1 MMIVDMER
9 IKRRNRRIWIT
20 WLTLIAL
27 AAGLLAYRMLDAEA
41 HTKPR
46 QHAVGVTMGDPVPI
60 PTAVPLGGSVAFQAP
75 HGAMR
80 MTVGGVRR
88 KSSCG
93 SDDPPV
99 KAGYEFLIVYL
110 YIQVTS
116 GRVNTDP
123 FEWSLD
129 QAGVDVPQSFADCTE
144 TAGSGQWPHDDGLMY
159 GVKMPG
165 IVVFEILRGSAG
177 TVVWSPVLS
186 PVATWD
192 FS

>member
-1 MMIVDMER
+1 MIVDMEA
-9 IKRRNRRIWIT
+9 IKRRNRRILVTWIT
-20 WLTLIAL
+20 LVAL
-27 AAGLLAYRMLDAEA
+27 AACFLAYRMLDAEA
-41 HTKPR
+41 HAKPR

-60 PTAVPLGGSVAFQAP
+60 PTAVALGGSVAFQAP

-93 SDDPPV
+93 PDDPPV
-99 KAGYEFLIVYL
+99 KAGYEFLVVYL
-110 YIQVTS
+110 YVQVTS

-129 QAGVDVPQSFADCTE
+129 QGGTDVPQSFADCTE
-144 TAGSGQWPHDDGLMY
+144 AAGSGRWPHDDGLMY
-159 GVKMPG
+159 GVAMPG
-165 IVVFEILRGSAG
+165 IIVFEIPRGSAG
-177 TVVWSPVLS
+177 TVVWSPVVN
-186 PVATWD
+186 PVATWG